1 MVTFETYLLVYKL
14 IHTSNEPEVHSESS
28 QTSKKELF
36 AKMVI
41 CEKPLTIFT
50 IIGFWARP

>member
-14 IHTSNEPEVHSESS
+14 IHTGNEPEVHSESS

-50 IIGFWARP
+50 IIGF